1 MIFLI
6 GSPRSGTTWVAKI
19 FDSHPDVLY
28 RHEPDSVVVTEEVPF
43 FPKSEEIE
51 KLIPATR
58 DYFTRLWDVRQLKSA
73 GSLPVFPKSYFSAF
87 MNAFRAKFLF
97 MLKVIGAVAHRL
109 SLPSDVKVPAVSR
122 RKMAKGKIVP
132 VMKSVNSNCRTGL
145 VARAFPEGKVV
156 HILRHPCGY
165 VSSQLRGRK
174 LKLMENVVFYEE
186 VAAMPLSKERGW
198 TVEKLK
204 EMSLEEQ
211 LACTWVSF
219 NEKVMKDIEGL
230 ENCYD
235 LVYEDLCDDPI
246 GVTRKLYAFCGLS
259 YNDQTDAF
267 LQSSL
272 NYSGSN
278 EKYHQTVRD
287 PKTAAEKWKKELDAD
302 QISKIRNIVSG
313 TIAGDRFAARFD

>member
-28 RHEPDSVVVTEEVPF
+28 RHEPDSVVVSEEIPF
-43 FPKSEEIE
+43 FPKSEEME
-51 KLIPATR
+51 ALVPATR
-58 DYFTRLWDVRQLKSA
+58 EYFSRLWDVRQLKSA
-73 GSLPVFPKSYFSAF
+73 GSLPVFPKSYFTGF

-97 MLKVIGAVAHRL
+97 MLKAIGAVAHRL
-109 SLPSDVKVPAVSR
+109 GLPSDVKVPAISR
-122 RKMAKGKIVP
+122 KKMAEGKIVP

-145 VARAFPEGKVV
+145 VARAFPDGRVV

-186 VAAMPLSKERGW
+186 VAAMPLSQERGW

-204 EMSLEEQ
+204 DMSLEEQ

-219 NEKVMKDIEGL
+219 NEKVMQDIQGL

-246 GVTRKLYAFCGLS
+246 GVTKKLFDFCGLA
-259 YNDQTDAF
+259 YNGQTDAF

-272 NYSGSN
+272 NYEGGP

-287 PKTAAEKWKKELDAD
+287 PKTAAEKWKKELDSD
-302 QISKIRNIVSG
+302 QVERIRNIVSG
-313 TIAGDRFAARFD
+313 TIAGDRYADRF

>member
-28 RHEPDSVVVTEEVPF
+28 RHEPDSVVISEEVPF
-43 FPKSEEIE
+43 FPASADMDR
-51 KLIPATR
+51 LIPATR
-58 DYFTRLWDVRQLKSA
+58 DYFSKLWDVRHLKSA
-73 GSLPVFPKSYFSAF
+73 GSLPVFPKSYFSSF

-97 MLKVIGAVAHRL
+97 TLKVIGAVAHRL
-109 SLPSDVKVPAVSR
+109 GLPSDVKVPAISR
-122 RKMAKGKIVP
+122 KKMAAGKIVP

-174 LKLMENVVFYEE
+174 LKLMEDVVFYEE
-186 VAAMPLSKERGW
+186 VSSMPLARERGW

-204 EMSLEEQ
+204 AMSLEEQ
-211 LACTWVSF
+211 LACTWVCF
-219 NEKVMKDIEGL
+219 NEKVMKDIQGL

-235 LVYEDLCDDPI
+235 LVYEDLCDDPV
-246 GVTRKLYAFCGLS
+246 GVAKKLFQFCGLS

-272 NYSGSN
+272 NYEGGP

-287 PKTAAEKWKKELDAD
+287 PKTAAEKWKNELDAE
-302 QISKIRNIVSG
+302 QVAKIRNIVSG
-313 TIAGDRFAARFD
+313 TIAGDKYADRFA